1 MSREEVESNPELIG
15 LLIMR
20 NQLKKET
27 TTAIKVLHQAALK
40 TIMVTGDNL
49 QTAVAVAKECQMID
63 KTHRVIQVEA
73 KIVPASIHG
82 AQHLQVLYNDPMS
95 EPEFIGQ
102 TVSLILNF
110 FFIQLNFSFIN
121 EYICR

>member
-63 KTHRVIQVEA
+63 KTHWVIQVEA
-73 KIVPASIHG
+73 KIVPDSAHG

-95 EPEFIGQ
+95 EPEFIGK
-102 TVSLILNF
+102 TVSLMTSVF
-110 FFIQLNFSFIN
+110 F
-121 EYICR
+121 

>member
-1 MSREEVESNPELIG
+1 MSREKVESNSELLG

-20 NQLKKET
+20 NQLKQET
-27 TTAIKVLHQAALK
+27 MAGIRVLHQADLK

-49 QTAVAVAKECQMID
+49 QTAVTVAKDCQMID

-73 KIVPASIHG
+73 KIVPASIYG

-102 TVSLILNF
+102 TVSLIPA
-110 FFIQLNFSFIN
+110 S
-121 EYICR
+121 